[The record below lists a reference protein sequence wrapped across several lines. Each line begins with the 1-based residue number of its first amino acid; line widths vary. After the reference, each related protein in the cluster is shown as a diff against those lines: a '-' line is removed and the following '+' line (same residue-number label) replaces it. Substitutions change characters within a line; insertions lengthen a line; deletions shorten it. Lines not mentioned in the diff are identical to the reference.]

1 MVNCGHLWSF
11 VVKFPSMRIP
21 QMSGFN
27 LVWLCTTRKKMVF
40 DKNYHTLTFLSITFS
55 ENHDLLGILEDAIL
69 TCGLL
74 WSFVV
79 NCGQLWLIVVF
90 CGRTKFHMSI
100 KTCSELDTSRGKE
113 CICDRFGFCLNAL
126 FSSNNF
132 VGLFPNF
139 TTIPQIPATCSW
151 YD

>member
-1 MVNCGHLWSF
+1 MTPEEAGVLFLVSNLKTFDEGICTTTFLFCGELWSFVVNCGHLWSF

-79 NCGQLWLIVVF
+79 NCGHLW
-90 CGRTKFHMSI
+90 
-100 KTCSELDTSRGKE
+100 
-113 CICDRFGFCLNAL
+113 
-126 FSSNNF
+126 
-132 VGLFPNF
+132 
-139 TTIPQIPATCSW
+139 
-151 YD
+151 